1 MSCCDPNNL
10 HALRGFFAQAFAN
23 NVSLFYVITDLHLAR
38 THARIFVRECSEKR
52 TVFGER
58 SPGKTVS
65 LEEQAMSKDNYKNI
79 FSRQME
85 AIVFSNLQIPH
96 VV

>member
-1 MSCCDPNNL
+1 MLGYLSVNSN
-10 HALRGFFAQAFAN
+10 
-23 NVSLFYVITDLHLAR
+23 I
-38 THARIFVRECSEKR
+38 ICSEKR

-65 LEEQAMSKDNYKNI
+65 FEEQAMSKDNYKNI

-85 AIVFSNLQIPH
+85 AIVFSNLQIPQ
-96 VV
+96 VVPGRVTNRAWAKYCK